1 MALEKTILQYDA
13 LILDRVLFRNSNI
26 FFSLSLKC
34 MIIIFIFLV
43 SLDHNGG
50 LLFLDNCNIICCYCH
65 NFSSFISLLTNKTQK
80 RFEKR
85 EYEIK
90 IWNTLWRDG
99 LFKNCSFALSCNFL
113 FKKIING
120 VIDFLIR
127 KLCFCIGLTNYFH
140 RFSFA
145 YLRYPHKAIW
155 INFIE

>member
-13 LILDRVLFRNSNI
+13 LILDRVLSRNSNI
-26 FFSLSLKC
+26 FFSLSLK
-34 MIIIFIFLV
+34 F

-65 NFSSFISLLTNKTQK
+65 NFPSFISLLTDKTQK
-80 RFEKR
+80 RFERR

-113 FKKIING
+113 FKKIINDL
-120 VIDFLIR
+120 IDFLIR

-140 RFSFA
+140 KFSFA
-145 YLRYPHKAIW
+145 YLRYPNKALW